1 MVSIEG
7 KKIFVV
13 DDDVSIGEIITM
25 LLELEGYKVNSF
37 SAGKDGVEKAKKDK
51 PDLVLLDYFLPGE
64 KAEEI
69 IKNMRNAVDGELP
82 ILLMSANA
90 DAEKLSEKL
99 SVNEFIAKPFQRER
113 LLEAI
118 ERNLN

>member
-1 MVSIEG
+1 MENQG

-13 DDDVSIGEIITM
+13 DDDISIGEIVCM
-25 LLELEGYKVNSF
+25 LLELEGYEVNSF
-37 SAGKDGVEKAKKDK
+37 SAGKIGVERAKFDK

-64 KAEEI
+64 RAEEI
-69 IKNMRNAVDGELP
+69 IENMRKAAGDKLP
-82 ILLMSANA
+82 IVLMSANT
-90 DAEKLSEKL
+90 DAGKLAEKL